1 MQNSAS
7 CNSWLFLEEA
17 AKVRRVAFLTV
28 STARKSDT
36 TLGHF
41 TEGKH
46 WKCPEAFAVCSRNVQ
61 AGRKSKNGKNKERN
75 LPACNRLEKLCRN
88 ISPDRVLY
96 FSFWH
101 KKNVSYSFIKMFH
114 SFAPKCLHIS
124 AANIALVCARGFCSK
139 TYIRAAVSKSLAR
152 KRSVIGFGK
161 YGKVI
166 QPELIFYFN

>member
-1 MQNSAS
+1 MATSQ
-7 CNSWLFLEEA
+7 
-17 AKVRRVAFLTV
+17 KVNI
-28 STARKSDT
+28 
-36 TLGHF
+36 G
-41 TEGKH
+41 
-46 WKCPEAFAVCSRNVQ
+46 NVQ
-61 AGRKSKNGKNKERN
+61 RLLQLVVEMSRQEGNLKNGKNKERN

-88 ISPDRVLY
+88 ISPGRILY
-96 FSFWH
+96 FSFWL

-139 TYIRAAVSKSLAR
+139 TYIRAAVSKSLSR